1 MREPLQQRRDSA
13 ALFSEGGKLTLAQEF
28 SISFRRTDASVVVDV
43 AGELDLYTAPVLRD
57 RLLDL
62 IQGQG
67 NRFVA
72 VDLGEV
78 GFLDSTAIHVL
89 VRALRLA
96 RERGG
101 DLTLARVSPPAQRV
115 LEICGLTDIFTI
127 TA

>member
-1 MREPLQQRRDSA
+1 VEV
-13 ALFSEGGKLTLAQEF
+13 ALAEEF
-28 SISFRRTDASVVVDV
+28 SIGFRRTDRTVVVDV

-57 RLLDL
+57 RLLDV
-62 IQGQG
+62 IEGQG

-89 VRALRLA
+89 VQALR
-96 RERGG
+96 RVRDRGG
-101 DLTLARVSPPAQRV
+101 DLTLTRVSPPAQRV
-115 LEICGLTDIFTI
+115 LDICGLSTVFTI